1 MAEKSK
7 KKQIKLSKTA
17 AGAQQY
23 INIDP
28 SKDTFDQ
35 IQSKIKK
42 AKDKVTSDRRK
53 LSHDE
58 FVKKYGRS
66 VSEIRIMLDN
76 QENAALS
83 KLYKEKY
90 GDSDDLG
97 IAKMYDKNETEGRKF
112 FKKVEQIRKDQQKK
126 AKGSTDYRK
135 GGMVLSSKDNRK
147 KK

>member
-1 MAEKSK
+1 MAEKNK

-35 IQSKIKK
+35 IQSKIK
-42 AKDKVTSDRRK
+42 AARDKVSSDRRK
-53 LSHDE
+53 LSYDE
-58 FVKKYGRS
+58 FLKKYGRS
-66 VSEIRIMLDN
+66 VSEIRMMLDD

-90 GDSDDLG
+90 GDSDRT
-97 IAKMYDKNETEGRKF
+97 AKMYDKNETEGRKF
-112 FKKVEQIRKDQQKK
+112 FKKAEQIRKDYQKK

>member
-53 LSHDE
+53 LSYDE
-58 FVKKYGRS
+58 FVKKYGGS
-66 VSEIRIMLDN
+66 VSEIRRMLDN
-76 QENAALS
+76 QQNAALS

-90 GDSDDLG
+90 GKDDNVG
-97 IAKMYDKNETEGRKF
+97 KMYDELEKSGKESYKKIKN
-112 FKKVEQIRKDQQKK
+112 IREDYQKK
-126 AKGSTDYRK
+126 SKGSSDYRK

>member
-1 MAEKSK
+1 MAEKNK

-42 AKDKVTSDRRK
+42 AKDKVSSDRRK
-53 LSHDE
+53 LSYDE
-58 FVKKYGRS
+58 FLKKYGRS
-66 VSEIRIMLDN
+66 VSEIRMMLDD
-76 QENAALS
+76 QQNAALS
-83 KLYKEKY
+83 KFYKEKY
-90 GDSDDLG
+90 GDSDS
-97 IAKMYDKNETEGRKF
+97 IAKMYDKNETEGREF
-112 FKKVEQIRKDQQKK
+112 LKKAEQARKDYQKK

-135 GGMVLSSKDNRK
+135 GGMVLFSKDNRK